1 MTIQEFI
8 TQLKTSHDTYSAAR
22 RQIIERSSSAQHAAK
37 RAIFAVT
44 RGDNESAKALLAE
57 AAAGIFA
64 ARETAS
70 VNSRLTYE
78 GSLRAACEEYAEA
91 VLFTELAAT
100 GTIATIEGLDEETM
114 IGGLCD
120 AVGELVRLM
129 IVRAT
134 EGKYDDVHRLK
145 ATADMVVHGL
155 TEMDFSGYL
164 RTKYDQAKSH
174 LRKAEEI
181 LYDLSLRDH

>member
-1 MTIQEFI
+1 MACVT
-8 TQLKTSHDTYSAAR
+8 
-22 RQIIERSSSAQHAAK
+22 HAL
-37 RAIFAVT
+37 F
-44 RGDNESAKALLAE
+44 SQLAE
-57 AAAGIFA
+57 AAAGLFA
-64 ARETAS
+64 ARESAS
-70 VNSRLTYE
+70 VNPRLIHE
-78 GSLRAACEEYAEA
+78 GSLRSAFEEYAEA
-91 VLFTELAAT
+91 VLFTSLAAT
-100 GTIATIEGLDEETM
+100 GEIQAIEGLDEETM

-120 AVGELVRLM
+120 AVGEIVRLM

-134 EGKYDDVHRLK
+134 LGQYDDVHRLK
-145 ATADMVVHGL
+145 ATADAVVLGL